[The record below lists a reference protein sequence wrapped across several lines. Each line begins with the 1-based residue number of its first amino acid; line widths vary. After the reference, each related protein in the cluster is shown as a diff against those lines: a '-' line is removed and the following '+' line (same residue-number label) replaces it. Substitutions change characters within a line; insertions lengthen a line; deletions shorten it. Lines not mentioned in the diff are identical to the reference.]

1 MRKNKLHQ
9 ACRTVTRGS
18 ALISVPFFIALAA
31 TSGGVN
37 AASFNTG
44 HPDLSVRWDNTLKYS
59 NAFRVKNR
67 SNKILT
73 GNANGDDGDQNF
85 DRGLVSNRFDVLSEI
100 DVVYK
105 NYGFRTSG
113 AAWYDTVYNKS
124 NDNDSPGTVNHFG
137 RHDKFSSKTRKLHG
151 RDAELLDLFV
161 TGYWEIGDSSVNV
174 RAGRHA
180 HLWGESLFLGANGIA
195 GAMAPVDVVKI
206 TSVPGTQ
213 FREAI
218 RPVNQISSE
227 FQFNEYLSFAAFYQ
241 FEWEEN
247 RLPGQGSYLASVD
260 LLGKGSNMVHAGPLG
275 YFTRDSDVDAKDSGQ
290 GGVAVMFRPPN
301 SNIDFGLYAIRFH
314 SKSPQTVSNMDV
326 VFGPNPGPPTLTP
339 QGYRMVYHENID
351 LFGASASTVI
361 GNASVGFE
369 VSTRRNTNL
378 VSQTDAAAP
387 GSKDRDAH
395 GNAPY
400 PVGNTAHAQVSWL
413 YSAGPNWLSQEGT
426 FVGEVAWNRV
436 LSVTKN
442 AAMID
447 STTSRDA
454 VGLVVGYT
462 PQYRQVMP
470 GLDLAVP
477 VTIGYNPVGQSAA
490 IASFN
495 GGVKDGGVYSIG
507 VDGTYRGNLNFSL
520 AYTGFIGSAGPGT
533 TPNPDDP
540 NTQEFS
546 FKQGLRDRDFVS
558 FTVNR
563 TF

>member
-180 HLWGESLFLGANGIA
+180 HLWG
-195 GAMAPVDVVKI
+195 K
-206 TSVPGTQ
+206 
-213 FREAI
+213 
-218 RPVNQISSE
+218 
-227 FQFNEYLSFAAFYQ
+227 AFS
-241 FEWEEN
+241 W
-247 RLPGQGSYLASVD
+247 
-260 LLGKGSNMVHAGPLG
+260 
-275 YFTRDSDVDAKDSGQ
+275 
-290 GGVAVMFRPPN
+290 
-301 SNIDFGLYAIRFH
+301 GL
-314 SKSPQTVSNMDV
+314 TVSRV
-326 VFGPNPGPPTLTP
+326 PW
-339 QGYRMVYHENID
+339 
-351 LFGASASTVI
+351 
-361 GNASVGFE
+361 
-369 VSTRRNTNL
+369 RRL
-378 VSQTDAAAP
+378 MW
-387 GSKDRDAH
+387 SK
-395 GNAPY
+395 
-400 PVGNTAHAQVSWL
+400 
-413 YSAGPNWLSQEGT
+413 
-426 FVGEVAWNRV
+426 
-436 LSVTKN
+436 
-442 AAMID
+442 
-447 STTSRDA
+447 
-454 VGLVVGYT
+454 
-462 PQYRQVMP
+462 
-470 GLDLAVP
+470 
-477 VTIGYNPVGQSAA
+477 
-490 IASFN
+490 
-495 GGVKDGGVYSIG
+495 
-507 VDGTYRGNLNFSL
+507 
-520 AYTGFIGSAGPGT
+520 
-533 TPNPDDP
+533 
-540 NTQEFS
+540 
-546 FKQGLRDRDFVS
+546 
-558 FTVNR
+558 
-563 TF
+563 